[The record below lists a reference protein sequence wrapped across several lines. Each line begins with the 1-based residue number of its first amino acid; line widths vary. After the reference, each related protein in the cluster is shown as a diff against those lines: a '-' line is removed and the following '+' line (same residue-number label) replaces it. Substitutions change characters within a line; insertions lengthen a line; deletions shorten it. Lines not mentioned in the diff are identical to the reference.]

1 MNLKLPISVTD
12 RAWYP
17 KNRRFTEFEARI
29 DYLILKSNEAPI
41 DLDTVYKRWLWSK
54 IETAVFIDMLTNTG
68 FVNDEW
74 YLEDENHPQLTR
86 EAKDVIELYRSIFK
100 RKIAPSDS
108 RLRTI
113 KARIKEGKRLKQSIG
128 IPQFTAVFEHQKK
141 VWSGTEHE
149 KYLTIETLC
158 ASKHFFKY
166 LEDAREAY
174 LKQSKASSGNKLTTK
189 ITDATDA
196 TKRG

>member
-1 MNLKLPISVTD
+1 MYLKLPISVTD

-17 KNRRFTEFEARI
+17 KDRCFTEFEARI
-29 DYLILKSNEAPI
+29 DYLILKSKGTTINT
-41 DLDTVYKRWLWSK
+41 DTLSKRWIWPTFDTK
-54 IETAVFIDMLTNTG
+54 IFVDMLENTG

-74 YLEDENHPQLTR
+74 YQEEENNPQLTR

-108 RLRTI
+108 RIRTI
-113 KARIKEGKRLKQSIG
+113 KARIKEGKKIKQNIG
-128 IPQFTAVFEHQKK
+128 IPQFRAVFEHQQK
-141 VWSGTEHE
+141 VWTGTEQE
-149 KYLTIETLC
+149 RYLTIETMC

-166 LEDAREAY
+166 LEDARAAY
-174 LKQSKASSGNKLTTK
+174 LKQSKVSSGNKLSNK

-196 TKRG
+196 TTRG